1 MQTTST
7 PTPAR
12 PRGRPSRA
20 AAAAPIK
27 MRSAVYMTA
36 APYYSDGADVETAH
50 IRWREYLDLPAAE
63 IAARKSQAAAH
74 LVDVEAALADTS
86 VRREKAAARM
96 EEYRKAAEA
105 ADTAASESRQPDA
118 DVSLD
123 DLAVAKARKDIAR
136 EMLPKVSAAHHAL
149 AQEYRDKEAAFVDA
163 RRELQKLDAAQAWA
177 ELQLALA
184 PAQAAIAEWL
194 RATGDVALF
203 IGAPAES

>member
-50 IRWREYLDLPAAE
+50 IRWREYLDLPATE

-74 LVDVEAALADTS
+74 LVDVEIVLLDIGARKD
-86 VRREKAAARM
+86 KAAARV
-96 EEYRKAAEA
+96 EEYRQAAE

-136 EMLPKVSAAHHAL
+136 DMLPKVSSAHYAL
-149 AQEYRDKEAAFVDA
+149 ALEFRDQEAALADA
-163 RRELQKLDAAQAWA
+163 RRELQKLAAAQAWA

-184 PAQAAIAEWL
+184 PAQAAITEWL
-194 RATGDVALF
+194 RASGDVAVF
-203 IGAPAES
+203 IGAPAER